1 MKKTDYYKSIRVN
14 NFWKNNYIQ
23 YKSKGDENIMLSVKK
38 NNKIRPYLTDTVNE
52 NLTHR
57 KFN

>member
-38 NNKIRPYLTDTVNE
+38 KKIKLD
-52 NLTHR
+52 HI
-57 KFN
+57 